1 MTKAIYMEDS
11 YLQECEAVVTKVTDS
26 KYVVLDQTIF
36 YPASGGQPNDTG
48 KIVRLSDNAEF
59 KVDYVKK
66 IDEDISHEI
75 NPAGLKV
82 GDKVKCIID
91 WERRHKLMR
100 YHTAAHILS
109 AIIFKETGAKIT
121 GNQLDVDKGRVDFS
135 LTEFDKEKL
144 KSYEHEFNNMIA
156 KKLPVKT
163 FSMPKEQAFEI
174 ESIFR
179 LKNVIPDTVKD
190 IRIIDIE
197 GLDKQACGGTH
208 VKNISEIKGI
218 TITDAVNKGKDNRR
232 VYFVLKE

>member
-208 VKNISEIKGI
+208 VKNISEIKSI

>member
-75 NPAGLKV
+75 NPLGLKI

>member
-11 YLQECEAVVTKVTDS
+11 YLRECGAVVTKVTDS

-36 YPASGGQPNDTG
+36 YPSAGGQPNDTG

-75 NPAGLKV
+75 NPLGLKI

-208 VKNISEIKGI
+208 VKNISEIKSI